1 MFSQALHALSRHTH
15 FPFVAVNCA
24 ALSKHLLESELFGH
38 GKGAFTGADHD
49 RIGRFELVEEGTLLL
64 DEIGDLEIPLQV
76 KLLRVIEQR
85 VFQRVGTNKDIRFK
99 GRFISATCVD
109 LDEAANNGEF
119 RQDLLGRINQ
129 FRIKIPPLRERRGD
143 VSLLSRHFL
152 QKHAQNRLVEL
163 SPTALDVLEKYEFPR
178 NIRQLENAIVFALA
192 RSDTLRT
199 ILPRHLPPEI
209 FATQREAASSVPR
222 YTVHISA
229 DLPYEKARKSALRQ
243 IDKIYLNMLL
253 MKHNGNR
260 SRAAEEAGID
270 RKTFSDRMDHT
281 LENMEGPACD
291 D

>member
-1 MFSQALHALSRHTH
+1 
-15 FPFVAVNCA
+15 
-24 ALSKHLLESELFGH
+24 
-38 GKGAFTGADHD
+38 
-49 RIGRFELVEEGTLLL
+49 
-64 DEIGDLEIPLQV
+64 
-76 KLLRVIEQR
+76 
-85 VFQRVGTNKDIRFK
+85 
-99 GRFISATCVD
+99 
-109 LDEAANNGEF
+109 
-119 RQDLLGRINQ
+119 
-129 FRIKIPPLRERRGD
+129 
-143 VSLLSRHFL
+143 
-152 QKHAQNRLVEL
+152 LVEL